1 MVDKKIFDYNMRD
14 DFQFPVYVSYE
25 LADFGGGIQGILP
38 EKRISG
44 VFTRKGGET
53 FLELA
58 AQPLKPGSEKSSV
71 RTNLDEVQSE
81 KDSHD
86 WYATT
91 WSGEIQFT
99 LRRYVKVG
107 GTEHFGF
114 NSVSYGATS
123 KWNVY
128 DFVISSQ
135 FHLNKQVYRARL
147 DIDHM
152 FDWFGISN
160 PRQDADSLQKLEYH
174 DLKFQGMHFSLNV
187 YGGFLKKNG
196 NRIFQN
202 VATLDLVL
210 MFDQPQEKEPVYQLA
225 VQVRNLMQ
233 MLMGKK
239 AGINRIILNQDQSR
253 SGDKLLPKDER
264 ENWFLAQSFLP
275 ENVNES
281 DRDWSV
287 PFLNIKEN
295 FPLILESF
303 FKNQKIQKL
312 VSSFLLISQYK
323 VPISTAV
330 ITLVSSIETFYNEEK
345 YENGKKIRNAKDK
358 LKKFLNLIQSPSD
371 LVRRELGVSDFNIDA
386 MISRIKNSRD
396 YFVHGEKENEFTS
409 ETDLITDLMAL
420 ELLVKHVIILIITNS
435 ELFD

>member
-1 MVDKKIFDYNMRD
+1 
-14 DFQFPVYVSYE
+14 
-25 LADFGGGIQGILP
+25 
-38 EKRISG
+38 
-44 VFTRKGGET
+44 
-53 FLELA
+53 
-58 AQPLKPGSEKSSV
+58 
-71 RTNLDEVQSE
+71 
-81 KDSHD
+81 
-86 WYATT
+86 
-91 WSGEIQFT
+91 
-99 LRRYVKVG
+99 
-107 GTEHFGF
+107 
-114 NSVSYGATS
+114 
-123 KWNVY
+123 
-128 DFVISSQ
+128 
-135 FHLNKQVYRARL
+135 
-147 DIDHM
+147 M

-323 VPISTAV
+323 VPVSTAV

-420 ELLVKHVIILIITNS
+420 ELLVKHVIILIITNP